1 MKFII
6 DHIFLFA
13 IVILSGGAL
22 LWPLLSMRGKRASVL
37 VVSQLINRGK
47 TIIVDVRTPEE
58 FAKGSLPDAKHIP
71 LPELEKRVAEL
82 EKFKTRPIVVVCQKG
97 SRSASA
103 VAVLTKAGFAE
114 ATSLDGGIDEWTKQ
128 GLPLKSPSPAKPS
141 LVKSLAK

>member
-37 VVSQLINRGK
+37 EVTQLINRGK
-47 TIIVDVRTPEE
+47 TIIVDVRNPEE
-58 FAKGSLPDAKHIP
+58 FAKGSLPDAKNIP

-97 SRSASA
+97 ARSATG

-114 ATSLDGGIDEWTKQ
+114 ATSLEGGIDEWTKQ